1 MFVVSAVAITI
12 HEDPL
17 ISPPASRKT
26 SDASNI
32 YFFFYF
38 NLFLKQENVVL
49 NFWQGCQHQSRKS
62 MRTGQYTDTKYFFQR
77 FLHSLVQKV
86 SYESI
91 FKQLCKYIL
100 FFLFQKFLF
109 TQIPS
114 LTHKLFWPHTCVL
127 SVAVLQTSLLETMRY
142 SPPRVTHSFAKRR
155 GADRRGLLVLIL
167 SLRLEHH
174 KQDSIALSVFVFI
187 LVGEDSRKQ
196 KCFQSNPIQLCLNK
210 MLKNRSSF
218 S

>member
-1 MFVVSAVAITI
+1 MQQNFRQFLEFPANFLIFLSEIGEYLFYCKFSNWCGLSFFLTSTFSTNFWIISQSVQAWPGPACRNPNMFVVSAVAITI

-77 FLHSLVQKV
+77 FLHSLVPK
-86 SYESI
+86 S
-91 FKQLCKYIL
+91 
-100 FFLFQKFLF
+100 FLWKHFQ
-109 TQIPS
+109 T
-114 LTHKLFWPHTCVL
+114 TV
-127 SVAVLQTSLLETMRY
+127 
-142 SPPRVTHSFAKRR
+142 
-155 GADRRGLLVLIL
+155 
-167 SLRLEHH
+167 
-174 KQDSIALSVFVFI
+174 
-187 LVGEDSRKQ
+187 
-196 KCFQSNPIQLCLNK
+196 
-210 MLKNRSSF
+210 
-218 S
+218 